1 MIRFHDSYR
10 PGLRVVARSGM
21 LTSAVMLVISIA
33 SAIPADAALP
43 AGAGPTPGQSMQ
55 ANNNTSGITN
65 GVQDTPFVLS
75 YAGDSACA
83 GDSATDGYRVNTFMV
98 PASVDVSQLTY
109 NSGGPTAPAGVTFK
123 FPLFAQT
130 GNAQQVNRNTAP
142 TTGIITAGNLL
153 QPFSFAALV
162 AGGIEVPNGSYKVG
176 LACTLLGV
184 TEEYWETTIAVT
196 ASTTGPVTFA
206 WQVTDTPT
214 TTTTTSTT
222 TSSTTTTTIAVTTTT
237 RPTTTTT
244 TTTLPGATT
253 TTTTTTTTPASA
265 SSSTA
270 LGSLIPTPSGGV
282 GSSGPTAG
290 NIPVTGSSSIP
301 IVVWAM
307 LLLVFGRMTIL
318 FARPVRVLPP
328 VRR

>member
-1 MIRFHDSYR
+1 MIRLQDSSR
-10 PGLRVVARSGM
+10 RGLRILARSGM
-21 LTSAVMLVISIA
+21 LASAVMLVISIV
-33 SAIPADAALP
+33 SAVPADAALP
-43 AGAGPTPGQSMQ
+43 AGAGPTPGQAMQ
-55 ANNNTSGITN
+55 ANSSTSGITD

-75 YAGDSACA
+75 HSGDNSCA

-98 PASVDVSQLTY
+98 PASVDVSQLQY
-109 NSGGPTAPAGVTFK
+109 NAGGPIAPAGVTFK

-130 GNAQQVNRNTAP
+130 GNAQQINRNTAP

-162 AGGIEVPNGSYKVG
+162 AGGIEVPNGEYKVG

-184 TEEYWETTIAVT
+184 TEEYWETTITVT
-196 ASTTGPVTFA
+196 ASTTGPVTFS

-222 TSSTTTTTIAVTTTT
+222 TTTTIPATTTTKPAT
-237 RPTTTTT
+237 TTTTT

-265 SSSTA
+265 TSSSV
-270 LGSLIPTPSGGV
+270 LGSLTPTPSGGL

-290 NIPVTGSSSIP
+290 SIPVTGSSPIP
-301 IVVWAM
+301 IVMWAM

-318 FARPVRVLPP
+318 LARPVRVFPP

>member
-1 MIRFHDSYR
+1 MIRPHDSSR
-10 PGLRVVARSGM
+10 RGLRAMAHSGM
-21 LTSAVMLVISIA
+21 LASAVMVVISIV

-43 AGAGPTPGQSMQ
+43 AGAGPTPGQAMQ
-55 ANNNTSGITN
+55 ANSSTSGITN
-65 GVQDTPFVLS
+65 GVQDTPFILS
-75 YAGDSACA
+75 HNGDNSCA

-98 PASVDVSQLTY
+98 PASVDVSQLQY
-109 NSGGPTAPAGVTFK
+109 NAGGPIAPAGVTFK

-196 ASTTGPVTFA
+196 VSTTGPVTFA
-206 WQVTDTPT
+206 WQVDDTPT

-222 TSSTTTTTIAVTTTT
+222 TSSTTTTTIAATTTT
-237 RPTTTTT
+237 RPTTT

-253 TTTTTTTTPASA
+253 TTTTTTTTTPVSA
-265 SSSTA
+265 SSSSTPI
-270 LGSLIPTPSGGV
+270 GSLTPTPSGGL

-290 NIPVTGSSSIP
+290 SIPVTGSSPIP
-301 IVVWAM
+301 IVIWAM
-307 LLLVFGRMTIL
+307 LLLLFGRMTIL